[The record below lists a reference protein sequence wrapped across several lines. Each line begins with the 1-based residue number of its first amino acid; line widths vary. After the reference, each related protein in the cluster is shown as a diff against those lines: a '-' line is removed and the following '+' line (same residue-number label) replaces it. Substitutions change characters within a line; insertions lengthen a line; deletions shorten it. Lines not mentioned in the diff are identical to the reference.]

1 MPRFM
6 GFVQMEEGV
15 GTPPKALFEAMDE
28 HIGER
33 VASGVFLD
41 GGGLYGIDDAVS
53 FVVRKGEITR
63 VDGPYAEGKEVVGGW
78 SILQYDTLEDAIA
91 DSQKFAE
98 LHAKYWPEVEV
109 TSTLRQISD
118 GPPEPTDD

>member
-1 MPRFM
+1 MPRFL
-6 GFVQMEEGV
+6 GFVQMAEGV

-33 VASGVFLD
+33 VASGVCLD

-78 SILQYDTLEDAIA
+78 SITEYDTVEAAIA
-91 DSQKFAE
+91 DQQLFAQ
-98 LHAKYWPEVEV
+98 LHADHWPEVTV
-109 TSTLRQISD
+109 VATMRQISE
-118 GPPEPTDD
+118 GPEEPDA

>member
-6 GFVQMEEGV
+6 GFVQMQEGV

-33 VASGVFLD
+33 VASGVFVD
-41 GGGLYGIDDAVS
+41 GGGLYGTEDAVN

-78 SILQYDTLEDAIA
+78 SIMQYDIA
-91 DSQKFAE
+91 RGGDRGLADRS
-98 LHAKYWPEVEV
+98 PSC
-109 TSTLRQISD
+109 TRST
-118 GPPEPTDD
+118 GPRSR